1 MPKPVRYGEGASTL
15 NPDSEGDAARLA
27 AIRDVLSQ
35 PADRRRAALANG
47 LVEFGPLLV
56 GTLGQAAQDPVAAG
70 FQADERDP
78 LADLAGQAGALLTA
92 WLTGE
97 RITPRADEAERRV
110 LTLKREAAADP
121 EDPVLGRL
129 AADAIMRLPAGHEQ
143 RDLVFARDVLVRQAE
158 RARKPGGDVN
168 DLLMSVFYLLHHQ
181 LISPGE
187 FVPLV
192 DESIAAVGDRT
203 PDPAAVRDLLE
214 AAHNYCMVQAGD
226 TMAAGGDPAAW
237 LSLGERLLAVASEE
251 RYGLDLGPRLMGM
264 RARQLDLADD
274 AERAADA
281 YAELIA
287 VSEPGSRKVLWS
299 ALSEATLR
307 LQTRQYQRVL
317 DRLEPMA
324 QDLLDWYLTA
334 VTDDDIADAG
344 LAHGRAIALMAS
356 ALTHLGRLEAAVG
369 LIDTAKSARLRYRA
383 FLQQHP
389 ARAQILE
396 LERAILAASR
406 SAPDQGSDPEG
417 LLLRTRLLEQYRR
430 LRPDLGDRVG
440 RIRPVAEVAAVLE
453 PGEAVVILAAF
464 DDMTTVSLVT
474 PAGSLFTMP
483 MRAWPWS
490 RWDTLLDGPDGWRR
504 FLGGT
509 TGAGED
515 GAENQQV
522 NGPDAVESL
531 IQAADRVIGE
541 NILELVERAS
551 EGTRKLVVVPHRWLH
566 LIPYWALPSLA
577 ELPVLV
583 FSSADELVAS
593 RAVPPPQAAGQ
604 ECLVVVNPTDDLL
617 CSASEAESVLRSG
630 LPAVLLPGRQATADA
645 IAVGLSGASL
655 FHYSGHAYSDHENPD
670 RSALLVAM
678 SAAGT
683 VDPFPDWAEAAGPW
697 RAAGEGWHTA
707 EVPGAGRLS
716 GRAGR
721 SGHVELRMERGA
733 APTLYAR
740 YAGGR
745 LRRLG
750 ELWSVG
756 DILAQGRESPCQL
769 AFLSAC
775 QAGVAGGKSAYI
787 DEYGGL
793 PAALRLGGVVS
804 VVCSLW
810 EVDEGFTSLYTAMFY
825 AHLAAGRAD
834 SVAVVRQVARDL
846 REARKP
852 EVLLRLDRLADEVRA
867 RSPRAALALEA
878 YRAKIEAER
887 GDFPFARPW
896 EWASFY
902 AIGGGV
908 VDLTGPAHQEGA

>member
-1 MPKPVRYGEGASTL
+1 M

-27 AIRDVLSQ
+27 AIGDVLSQ
-35 PADRRRAALANG
+35 PTDRRRAALANG

-70 FQADERDP
+70 FQADEREP

-237 LSLGERLLAVASEE
+237 LSLGERLLAVASDE
-251 RYGLDLGPRLMGM
+251 RYGLDLGPRLTGM

-389 ARAQILE
+389 ARAQTLE

-406 SAPDQGSDPEG
+406 SAPDQGSDQEG

-464 DDMTTVSLVT
+464 DDMTTVSLIT

-593 RAVPPPQAAGQ
+593 RADPRPQAAGQ

-617 CSASEAESVLRSG
+617 CSASEAESVLRNG

-645 IAVGLSGASL
+645 IAAGVSRASL

-683 VDPFPDWAEAAGPW
+683 VDRSLTGLRRLVLGGRRGRVGIRPRS
-697 RAAGEGWHTA
+697 RAQGAC
-707 EVPGAGRLS
+707 PG
-716 GRAGR
+716 GRAGPSTWSCGW
-721 SGHVELRMERGA
+721 SGGRHRRCTRA
-733 APTLYAR
+733 TR
-740 YAGGR
+740 AGGC
-745 LRRLG
+745 
-750 ELWSVG
+750 VG
-756 DILAQGRESPCQL
+756 WASCGR
-769 AFLSAC
+769 SATSWPK
-775 QAGVAGGKSAYI
+775 AGSHRASWPSCRHVRPG
-787 DEYGGL
+787 
-793 PAALRLGGVVS
+793 
-804 VVCSLW
+804 W
-810 EVDEGFTSLYTAMFY
+810 
-825 AHLAAGRAD
+825 LAASPPTSTNTAGCPRRCGWAG
-834 SVAVVRQVARDL
+834 SPAWSARCGKWTRD
-846 REARKP
+846 
-852 EVLLRLDRLADEVRA
+852 
-867 RSPRAALALEA
+867 SPRCTRPCSTLTCPPDRPTRWPWSGRSDGTCGR
-878 YRAKIEAER
+878 RASPR
-887 GDFPFARPW
+887 CCGGWTGWPTRFARAARGPRW
-896 EWASFY
+896 HWRP
-902 AIGGGV
+902 
-908 VDLTGPAHQEGA
+908 TGPR